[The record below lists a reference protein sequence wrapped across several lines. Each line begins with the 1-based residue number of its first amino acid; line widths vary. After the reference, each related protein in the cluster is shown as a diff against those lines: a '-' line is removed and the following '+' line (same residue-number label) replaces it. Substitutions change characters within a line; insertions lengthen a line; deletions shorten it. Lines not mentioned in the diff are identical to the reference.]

1 MLPFCLDGYREEPN
15 NFYLEEW
22 TTPHSTWDSVRGKRT
37 SCRRVWSRG
46 PFGELKSSPHSWI
59 FTSVSVDPAYS
70 LPLRCEYL
78 FTLHQSV
85 AQHPSDVWRS
95 TLRSAASI
103 RYRNRAAKK
112 LSVIVYSGGQHR
124 DALQNAIAWF
134 FTKITFTLL
143 HKANIFWQLNL
154 YLKQNSSAGLLN
166 QRQRPSKTIFVY
178 HFFAVKLLE
187 YALRWNYSH
196 GLLSCDN
203 ILGLLQN

>member
-22 TTPHSTWDSVRGKRT
+22 TTPHSTWDSVHGKRK

-59 FTSVSVDPAYS
+59 LLPCQWILLIHFGYGPNTCSHYTKVWHSTHLMCDAPLSTSEKCSFD
-70 LPLRCEYL
+70 
-78 FTLHQSV
+78 
-85 AQHPSDVWRS
+85 
-95 TLRSAASI
+95 SI

-134 FTKITFTLL
+134 FPKITFTLL
-143 HKANIFWQLNL
+143 HKANTFWQLNL

-187 YALRWNYSH
+187 
-196 GLLSCDN
+196 
-203 ILGLLQN
+203 

>member
-1 MLPFCLDGYREEPN
+1 MENEHRAAEFGREGRLVNLNPALILEFLLPCQWILLIHFGYGPN
-15 NFYLEEW
+15 TCSHYTKVW
-22 TTPHSTWDSVRGKRT
+22 HSTHLMCNAPLST
-37 SCRRVWSRG
+37 SEKCS
-46 PFGELKSSPHSWI
+46 F
-59 FTSVSVDPAYS
+59 D
-70 LPLRCEYL
+70 
-78 FTLHQSV
+78 
-85 AQHPSDVWRS
+85 
-95 TLRSAASI
+95 SI
-103 RYRNRAAKK
+103 RYRNRAAKE

-134 FTKITFTLL
+134 LTKITFTLL

-196 GLLSCDN
+196 GRYQVFFPVTIS
-203 ILGLLQN
+203 

>member
-1 MLPFCLDGYREEPN
+1 MENEHRAAEFGREGRLVNLNPVLILEFYFRVSGSCL
-15 NFYLEEW
+15 
-22 TTPHSTWDSVRGKRT
+22 
-37 SCRRVWSRG
+37 
-46 PFGELKSSPHSWI
+46 
-59 FTSVSVDPAYS
+59 FTSATVRILVHITPKCGTA
-70 LPLRCEYL
+70 PIWCV
-78 FTLHQSV
+78 TLHS
-85 AQHPSDVWRS
+85 QHR
-95 TLRSAASI
+95 RSAASI

-134 FTKITFTLL
+134 LTKITFTLL

-166 QRQRPSKTIFVY
+166 QRQRSSKIIFVY

-196 GLLSCDN
+196 GHYQVS
-203 ILGLLQN
+203 IPVTIS